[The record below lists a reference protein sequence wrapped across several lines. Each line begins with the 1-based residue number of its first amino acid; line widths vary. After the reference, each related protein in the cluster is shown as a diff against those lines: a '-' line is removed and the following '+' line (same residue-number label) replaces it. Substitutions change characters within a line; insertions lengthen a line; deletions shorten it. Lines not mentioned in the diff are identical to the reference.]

1 MSGESNQA
9 GGGAGCGTATAV
21 GRRLKRR
28 TLDIGAEV
36 RDAIYT
42 IDEDGN
48 RRVKPYIYTFE
59 TFTKERWLGKELAV
73 CWGDEFV
80 EDEAY
85 FRRALED
92 GLITVRFR
100 LKCTDSYSY

>member
-1 MSGESNQA
+1 MSGESDQDV
-9 GGGAGCGTATAV
+9 GGAGCGAATTV

-28 TLDIGAEV
+28 TPLNVGAEV
-36 RDAIYT
+36 RGAVYT

-48 RRVKPYIYTFE
+48 RRVRPYIYTFE
-59 TFTKERWLGKELAV
+59 TFAKKRWLGKELAV
-73 CWGDEFV
+73 CWGNEFV

-85 FRRALED
+85 FRRALEV

-100 LKCTDSYSY
+100 L

>member
-9 GGGAGCGTATAV
+9 GGGAGCGTATTV

-36 RDAIYT
+36 RNAIYT

-59 TFTKERWLGKELAV
+59 TFAKERWLGKELAV
-73 CWGDEFV
+73 CWGNEFV

-85 FRRALED
+85 FRHALED

-100 LKCTDSYSY
+100 LECTDSYSY

>member
-1 MSGESNQA
+1 MSGGSDEANN
-9 GGGAGCGTATAV
+9 GGAGCGTASTV
-21 GRRLKRR
+21 GLRLKRR
-28 TLDIGAEV
+28 ALDVCAEV

-73 CWGDEFV
+73 CWGNEFV

-85 FRRALED
+85 FRRALEN
-92 GLITVRFR
+92 GLITVS
-100 LKCTDSYSY
+100 LS